1 MIGSYY
7 VHIYFWYSRIQSTN
21 FKLICSSWLEFE
33 PFVVKLV
40 VHNLGRR
47 FNLRQT
53 ITLNPRLWL
62 CTDLNLHYPR
72 SLLFNPW
79 LSAFSFL
86 DTIAVSED
94 RSTFKIRYL
103 FCFKGRIEPLPD
115 ESNLYLQ
122 KSDTYI
128 QYLNFEQ
135 NTKYI
140 KALRYAASRSGAD
153 LTDTQFWIGFK

>member
-1 MIGSYY
+1 MVEFFVFHTFPFSDYFLFSFIKNFVFRIIFSKIIKGIAIFRLLQNVRLILWND

-103 FCFKGRIEPLPD
+103 F
-115 ESNLYLQ
+115 
-122 KSDTYI
+122 
-128 QYLNFEQ
+128 
-135 NTKYI
+135 NT
-140 KALRYAASRSGAD
+140 
-153 LTDTQFWIGFK
+153 

>member
-1 MIGSYY
+1 MTFFACFKMLGWYYMYIY

-21 FKLICSSWLEFE
+21 FKLIFSSWLEFE

-53 ITLNPRLWL
+53 ITLNPRLWF
-62 CTDLNLHYPR
+62 CPDLNLHYPR

-86 DTIAVSED
+86 DTIAISED
-94 RSTFKIRYL
+94 RSMFKLRFLIL
-103 FCFKGRIEPLPD
+103 
-115 ESNLYLQ
+115 ESNKILYKNVLKNSQ
-122 KSDTYI
+122 LEKIY
-128 QYLNFEQ
+128 
-135 NTKYI
+135 
-140 KALRYAASRSGAD
+140 
-153 LTDTQFWIGFK
+153 